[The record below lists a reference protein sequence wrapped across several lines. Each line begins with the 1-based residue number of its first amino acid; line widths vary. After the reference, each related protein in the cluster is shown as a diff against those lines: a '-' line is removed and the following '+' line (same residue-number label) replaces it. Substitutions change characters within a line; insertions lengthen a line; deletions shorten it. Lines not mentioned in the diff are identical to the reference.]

1 MLKIGFFADGPWAHK
16 SLEKIIENDDFQIM
30 YIVVRYDSVDK
41 VLVEYAKR
49 LGVPLF
55 KHRNVNSCDFIQM
68 IKEFDVDINVSMS
81 FNQILKK
88 EIREIAPLGFI
99 NCHAG
104 ALPFYRGRNI
114 LNWVLINGEKEF
126 GGNSTLCR

>member
-1 MLKIGFFADGPWAHK
+1 MLKIGFFADGPWAHR

-30 YIVVRYDSVDK
+30 FIVVRYDSVDK

-55 KHRNVNSCDFIQM
+55 KHKNVNSGDFIQM
-68 IKEFDVDINVSMS
+68 IKGFGADINVSMS

-104 ALPFYRGRNI
+104 A
-114 LNWVLINGEKEF
+114 
-126 GGNSTLCR
+126 